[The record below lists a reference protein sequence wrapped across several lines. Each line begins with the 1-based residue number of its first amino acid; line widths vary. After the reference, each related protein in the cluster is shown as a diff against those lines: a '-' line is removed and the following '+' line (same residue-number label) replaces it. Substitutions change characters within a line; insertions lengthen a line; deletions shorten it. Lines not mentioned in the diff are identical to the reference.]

1 MDAASPSNHGLLFHL
16 PAIVI
21 DSAEEFED
29 LEYDDFLYEY
39 EEEGGDRGGPSA
51 RMLCQ
56 KVVDSGN
63 KEPRSNIGVN
73 GSLKRS

>member
-1 MDAASPSNHGLLFHL
+1 MASPSNHALLFHSL
-16 PAIVI
+16 AII
-21 DSAEEFED
+21 IHSTEDFED
-29 LEYDDFLYEY
+29 SESDDLSDED
-39 EEEGGDRGGPSA
+39 EEEGGDRGGPST

-63 KEPRSNIGVN
+63 KEPRSNTGVN